1 MLSKNVVMTKH
12 FEDDVTFYFRKKKY
26 LKIESDISTVTE
38 ELKKGN
44 LLGDKLENLDIPEGT
59 AAYKVRIANSSANV
73 GKSNG
78 FRLLYYV
85 AIGDD
90 IYLLSIYSKKDD
102 IRVINDKQIELLIRN
117 ILSETNSN
125 ETSN

>member
-1 MLSKNVVMTKH
+1 MNVTATPK
-12 FEDDVTFYFRKKKY
+12 FKDDVKYYMRKKRY
-26 LKIESDISTVTE
+26 LKINDDISTVTD
-38 ELKKGN
+38 ELEKGN
-44 LLGDKLENLDIPEGT
+44 LIGDKLEDLDIPEGT

-90 IYLLSIYSKKDD
+90 IYLLAIYSKKDD
-102 IRVINDKQIELLIRN
+102 VRVINDKQIELLIKN
-117 ILSETNSN
+117 LMVE
-125 ETSN
+125 

>member
-1 MLSKNVVMTKH
+1 MKNVVSTPK
-12 FEDDVTFYFRKKKY
+12 FEADVEFYKRKKKY
-26 LKIESDISTVTE
+26 RKIDIDLEPVLI
-38 ELKKGN
+38 ELENGN
-44 LLGDKLENLDIPEGT
+44 LVGDRLEDLNIPENT

-85 AIGDD
+85 AIEDE
-90 IYLLSIYSKKDD
+90 IYLLTIYSKKDD

-117 ILSETNSN
+117 IMTDEEDLNSN
-125 ETSN
+125 

>member
-1 MLSKNVVMTKH
+1 MFSKNVVITKH
-12 FEDDVTFYFRKKKY
+12 FKDDVNFYFRKKKY

-38 ELKKGN
+38 ELKQGN
-44 LLGDKLENLDIPEGT
+44 LIGDKLEDLDIPEGT

-90 IYLLSIYSKKDD
+90 IYLLAIYSKKDD
-102 IRVINDKQIELLIRN
+102 VRVINDKQIELLIKN
-117 ILSETNSN
+117 LMVEENSN
-125 ETSN
+125 

>member
-1 MLSKNVVMTKH
+1 MFSKNVVITKH
-12 FEDDVTFYFRKKKY
+12 FKDDVNFYFRKKKY

-38 ELKKGN
+38 ELKQGN
-44 LLGDKLENLDIPEGT
+44 LIGDKLEDLDIPEGT
-59 AAYKVRIANSSANV
+59 AAYKVRIANSSVNV

-90 IYLLSIYSKKDD
+90 IYLLAIYSKKDD
-102 IRVINDKQIELLIRN
+102 VRVINDKQIELLIKN
-117 ILSETNSN
+117 IMTEVISE
-125 ETSN
+125 

>member
-1 MLSKNVVMTKH
+1 MFSKNVVITKH
-12 FEDDVTFYFRKKKY
+12 FKDDVNFYFRKKKY
-26 LKIESDISTVTE
+26 LKSESDISTVTE
-38 ELKKGN
+38 ELKQGN
-44 LLGDKLENLDIPEGT
+44 LIGDKLEDLDIPEGT

-90 IYLLSIYSKKDD
+90 IYLLAIYSKKDD
-102 IRVINDKQIELLIRN
+102 VRVINDKQIELLIKN
-117 ILSETNSN
+117 LMVEENSN
-125 ETSN
+125 

>member
-1 MLSKNVVMTKH
+1 MNVNATPK
-12 FEDDVTFYFRKKKY
+12 FKDDIRYYMRKKRY
-26 LKIESDISTVTE
+26 LKINDDISTVTD
-38 ELKKGN
+38 ELEKGN
-44 LLGDKLENLDIPEGT
+44 LVGDKLEDLDIPEGT
-59 AAYKVRIANSSANV
+59 AAYKVRIANSSAGV

-85 AIGDD
+85 ALGDD

-117 ILSETNSN
+117 IAIEFFQGKN
-125 ETSN
+125 

>member
-12 FEDDVTFYFRKKKY
+12 FEDDVIFYFRKKKY

-44 LLGDKLENLDIPEGT
+44 LLGDRLEGLDIPEGT

-102 IRVINDKQIELLIRN
+102 IRILNDKQIELLIKN
-117 ILSETNSN
+117 IMNDENLDEILT
-125 ETSN
+125 

>member
-1 MLSKNVVMTKH
+1 MFSKNVVITKH
-12 FEDDVTFYFRKKKY
+12 FKDDVNFYFRKKKY

-38 ELKKGN
+38 ELKQGN
-44 LLGDKLENLDIPEGT
+44 LIGDKLEDLDIPEGT

-90 IYLLSIYSKKDD
+90 IYLLAIYSKKDD
-102 IRVINDKQIELLIRN
+102 VRVINDKQIELLIKN
-117 ILSETNSN
+117 IMTEVISE
-125 ETSN
+125 

>member
-1 MLSKNVVMTKH
+1 MKNVVSTPH
-12 FEDDVTFYFRKKKY
+12 FDSDIKFYYKKKNY
-26 LKIESDISTVTE
+26 RKIKDDLAPIFE
-38 ELKKGN
+38 ELEQGN
-44 LLGDKLENLDIPEGT
+44 LLGDRLEGLELPEGT
-59 AAYKVRIANSSANV
+59 AAYKVRIANSSAGV

-85 AIGDD
+85 ALGDD

-117 ILSETNSN
+117 IAIEFFQSKN
-125 ETSN
+125 

>member
-1 MLSKNVVMTKH
+1 MKNVVPTKK
-12 FEDDVTFYFRKKKY
+12 FTDDVKFYIRKKNYKNIKY
-26 LKIESDISTVTE
+26 DIKEVTD
-38 ELKKGN
+38 ELTEGN
-44 LLGDKLENLDIPEGT
+44 LVGDRLEGLDIPEGT

-73 GKSNG
+73 GKSGG

-102 IRVINDKQIELLIRN
+102 IRILNDKQIEILIKN
-117 ILSETNSN
+117 ILNDENLDEN
-125 ETSN
+125 NF